1 MTPFI
6 TKKHPKWVMVFLALI
21 LIFIPLFNAPASYA
35 AEGTPSSEIP
45 VISSEID
52 PATVTSSTYGAQD
65 PLAPQNLRVVQDTIT
80 ATEATIQWDYDKNNP
95 QHTFEIDVWNA
106 VDDAWYTWGNGGSRT
121 LDNLKPNTT
130 YKLYITWYERPS
142 QGPDQRH
149 KSNVVEFTT
158 LDGDVKPPK
167 TSAPQNLRLVDVTHN
182 QATFEWDFLKG
193 DKNDI
198 DVWNAD
204 TGAYITWGNLTT
216 HAVTGL
222 SPETTYRIYITWYD
236 HRPSKDMKSNILE
249 FTTTADQTVYEQA
262 PIAPPSYLKVTDI
275 SEEAVT
281 LHWGESSGATGYELY
296 IDDNKVETLD
306 TVTSVTYSLDPT
318 ANRNYIFEV
327 TAVKPLETSA
337 KSNAVKLKWG
347 ELAKPEGLQVVS
359 STRST
364 AALGWA
370 PVPGATGYHIYQDG
384 TKIQTSNE
392 SRFLAAGLQEGKSY
406 SYQIEAFNRLWTSPI
421 SEEVTVVPGSNY
433 NNITYYTSWSALP
446 SERNFYP
453 SDIDVSQVTHINY
466 AFADL
471 CWKKFGSTVRACEDP
486 NIPLQDRYVYDG
498 EMIIGDPEN
507 DFKNIQA
514 FEVIKAANPHMKLMI
529 SVGGWSWSNNFS
541 NMAKTEE
548 TRRAFANSAVDFLRE
563 YNFDGLD
570 IDWEYPV
577 EGGEDDNSRGPEDT
591 ENFTLLMKTV
601 REALDAAGSEDGKYY
616 LLTIASGQ
624 GDNFVKNA
632 DLANSVQY
640 LDFINIMTYDYSGS
654 WETLG
659 HHNAPLFY
667 DKEHPKAASSAP
679 RNHVLGG
686 LLGHLNGGVPT
697 HKLIAGVPYYG
708 KGWDDCPPTGQ
719 YQTCKGG
726 SSLKTWEA
734 GVFDFSDLENNY
746 IDKNGYK
753 RYWNESAKV
762 PYLYN
767 DQNKV
772 FITYNDKNTMK
783 YTASIVKSLDIAG
796 VMSWDISGDRNKT
809 LTTQLIH
816 DLPIDGKV
824 NTSALLAPANL
835 SKVSVGASSIQ
846 VKWDAVAGATGYE
859 VYVNNALSGSVT
871 ENSYTV
877 NGLSSLTNYKIHVL
891 AVDRTGDEINRVSN
905 ASNLLSV
912 TTSNNGSGGSDGSGG
927 SGGPGGPGGPGSP
940 TPSTPQPPKAK
951 DQLEAK
957 VTLHGDKA
965 VVTLPTAAAV
975 NSINLSDSFNFQ
987 IHVGAG
993 AKQAEVEIPQEIIAA
1008 IAKKGAKA
1016 SLSIIVNGTEY
1027 RIPASLITV
1036 PGPVKVSMVSP
1047 AADDAAN
1054 VEKLINGREVLA
1066 TPLLFKLE
1074 QINADKTTT
1083 ELKTFGK
1090 THVSEFVTVDAKKI
1104 NIKRATGVVYIPGT
1118 HELRSVPTLFKVNP
1132 DGTVTVEIKKTGSG
1146 IYVLLQQDIR
1156 FTDAIPS
1163 WARED
1168 VAQAAA
1174 KLIVSGESNGTF
1186 SGNQP
1191 ITRAEIISIVV
1202 KALGILP
1209 DDSYSN
1215 FKDVNPKSS
1224 YAREIAAARAA
1235 GLVKGRSGDIFDP
1248 NSLITREELAVML
1261 SNVLD
1266 YAGKKNEASQ
1276 GLLNRFKDHAK
1287 VSSYAK
1293 SSVAFVVEQ
1302 KIMQGVSAS
1311 KLDPQSHVTKAQ
1323 TVVTVMRLLRAVGLS
1338 N

>member
-1 MTPFI
+1 VIPFI
-6 TKKHPKWVMVFLALI
+6 TKRRPKWVLCFLALI
-21 LIFIPLFNAPASYA
+21 LMFTPLLHAPASFA
-35 AEGTPSSEIP
+35 AEGASPSEITAT
-45 VISSEID
+45 SSGID
-52 PATVTSSTYGAQD
+52 PVTVTSSTYGSQD
-65 PLAPQNLRVVQDTIT
+65 PLAPQNLRIVQDSIT
-80 ATEATIQWDYDKNNP
+80 ATEATILWDYDESNP
-95 QHTFEIDVWNA
+95 QHTFDIDVWNA

-121 LDNLKPNTT
+121 LDDLKPNTT

-149 KSNVVEFTT
+149 KSNVIEFTT
-158 LDGDVKPPK
+158 LDGEVKPPK
-167 TSAPQNLRLVDVTHN
+167 TSAPQNLRLVEVTHN

-204 TGAYITWGNLTT
+204 TDAYITWGNLTT

-222 SPETTYRIYITWYD
+222 KPETTYRIYITWYD

-262 PIAPPSYLKVTDI
+262 PISPPSYLKVTDV
-275 SEEAVT
+275 SEKSVT
-281 LHWGESSGATGYELY
+281 LNWGASSGATGYELY
-296 IDDNKVETLD
+296 VDGHKVDTLE

-318 ANRNYIFEV
+318 ANRDYIFEV
-327 TAVKPLETSA
+327 TAQKALQGQNPETSV
-337 KSNAVKLKWG
+337 KSNAVHVKWG
-347 ELAKPEGLQVVS
+347 ELAAPKGLQAVTA
-359 STRST
+359 TRST
-364 AALGWA
+364 VSLGWA

-384 TKIQTSNE
+384 NKVATSSEN
-392 SRFLAAGLQEGKSY
+392 RFVAAGLQEGKTY
-406 SYQIEAFNRLWTSPI
+406 SFQIIAVNRLWTSPI
-421 SEEVTVVPGSNY
+421 SQAITVVPGSNY

-446 SERNFYP
+446 AERNFYP
-453 SDIDVSQVTHINY
+453 SDLDVSQITHINY

-486 NIPLQDRYVYDG
+486 KVPLQNRYVYDG
-498 EMIIGDPEN
+498 EMILGDPEK
-507 DFKNIQA
+507 DFENFQA
-514 FEVIKAANPHMKLMI
+514 FESVKAANPHLKLMI
-529 SVGGWSWSNNFS
+529 SVGGWSWSNHFS

-563 YNFDGLD
+563 YKFDGLD

-577 EGGEDDNSRGPEDT
+577 EGGEDDNARGPEDT
-591 ENFTLLMKTV
+591 ENFTSLMKTV

-632 DLANSVQY
+632 DLANAVTY

-659 HHNAPLFY
+659 HHNAPLFF
-667 DKEHPKAASSAP
+667 DQNHPRAASSAP

-726 SSLKTWEA
+726 SALKTWEA

-767 DQNKV
+767 EQNKV
-772 FITYNDKNTMK
+772 FITYNDKDTMK

-809 LTTQLIH
+809 LTTQLVH
-816 DLPIDGKV
+816 DLPINGKV
-824 NTSALLAPANL
+824 NASALPAPGNL
-835 SKVSVGASSIQ
+835 SKVSADSGSIQ
-846 VKWDAVAGATGYE
+846 LKWDAVTGATGYE
-859 VYVNNALSGSVT
+859 VYVNHALSGSVAT
-871 ENSYTV
+871 NGYTV
-877 NGLSSLTNYKIHVL
+877 KGLSPLTNYKIHVL
-891 AVDRTGDEINRVSN
+891 AVDRTGDEIKRVSS
-905 ASNLLSV
+905 ASNQLSI
-912 TTSNNGSGGSDGSGG
+912 TTSGNGSGGSEGGGGSGG
-927 SGGPGGPGGPGSP
+927 SGST
-940 TPSTPQPPKAK
+940 TPLTPQPPKGK
-951 DQLEAK
+951 DQLEAN
-957 VTLHGDKA
+957 VVLEGDKA
-965 VVTLPTAAAV
+965 LVTVPAAAAV
-975 NSINLSDSFNFQ
+975 NSINQSESSNFQ
-987 IHVGAG
+987 LHAGPG
-993 AKQAEVEIPQEIIAA
+993 AKQAVLEIPQEVIAV

-1016 SLSIIVNGTEY
+1016 SLSVFLNGTEY
-1027 RIPASLITV
+1027 RIPASLISV
-1036 PGPVKVSMVSP
+1036 SGPVRVSIVAP
-1047 AADDAAN
+1047 DDKDAAS
-1054 VEKLINGREVLA
+1054 LA
-1066 TPLLFKLE
+1066 ALLQGKETLASPLQFKLE
-1074 QINADKTTT
+1074 QVHADKTAT
-1083 ELKTFGK
+1083 ELTRFGK
-1090 THVSEFVTVDAKKI
+1090 SHVSEFVTLDAKKI

-1118 HELRSVPTLFKVNP
+1118 NELRSVPTLFKVNA

-1146 IYVLLQQDIR
+1146 VYALVQQDIR
-1156 FTDAIPS
+1156 FSDAIPS

-1174 KLIVSGESNGTF
+1174 KMIVSGENNGSF
-1186 SGNQP
+1186 GANKH
-1191 ITRAEIISIVV
+1191 ITRAEIISILV
-1202 KALGILP
+1202 KALGLLP
-1209 DDSYSN
+1209 DDKNSS
-1215 FKDVNPKSS
+1215 FKDVDPKSR
-1224 YAREIAAARAA
+1224 YAREIAAAKAA
-1235 GLVKGRSGDIFDP
+1235 GLVKGRTGDIFDP
-1248 NSLITREELAVML
+1248 NSLITREELAVIL
-1261 SNVLD
+1261 SNVLE
-1266 YAGKKNEASQ
+1266 YAGKKNEAGR
-1276 GLLNRFKDHAK
+1276 GLLNKFKDHSR

-1302 KIMQGVSAS
+1302 KIMLGVSAT

-1323 TVVTVMRLLRAVGLS
+1323 TVVTVMRLLRAAALS

>member
-1 MTPFI
+1 MIPFI
-6 TKKHPKWVMVFLALI
+6 TTRRPKWVMCFLALI
-21 LIFIPLFNAPASYA
+21 LMFTPLLHAPASYA
-35 AEGTPSSEIP
+35 AEGASPSEMTAT
-45 VISSEID
+45 SSGID
-52 PATVTSSTYGAQD
+52 PVTVTSSTYGSQD
-65 PLAPQNLRVVQDTIT
+65 PLAPQNLRIVQDSIT
-80 ATEATIQWDYDKNNP
+80 ATEATILWDYDKNDP
-95 QHTFEIDVWNA
+95 QHTFDIDVWNA

-121 LDNLKPNTT
+121 LDDLKPNTT

-149 KSNVVEFTT
+149 KSNVIEFTT

-167 TSAPQNLRLVDVTHN
+167 TSAPQNLRLVEVTHN

-204 TGAYITWGNLTT
+204 TDAYITWGNLTT

-222 SPETTYRIYITWYD
+222 KPETTYRIYITWYD

-262 PIAPPSYLKVTDI
+262 PIAPPSYLKITDV
-275 SEEAVT
+275 SEKSVT
-281 LHWGESSGATGYELY
+281 LNWGASSGATGYELY
-296 IDDNKVETLD
+296 VDGNKVDALE

-318 ANRNYIFEV
+318 ANRDYIFEV
-327 TAVKPLETSA
+327 TAQKALQGQNPETSV
-337 KSNAVKLKWG
+337 KSNAVQLKWG
-347 ELAKPEGLQVVS
+347 ELAAPQGLQAVTA
-359 STRST
+359 TRST
-364 AALGWA
+364 VSLGWA

-384 TKIQTSNE
+384 NKVATSSEN
-392 SRFLAAGLQEGKSY
+392 RFVAAGLQEGKTY
-406 SYQIEAFNRLWTSPI
+406 SFQIIAVNPLWTSPI
-421 SEEVTVVPGSNY
+421 SQAITVVPGSNY

-446 SERNFYP
+446 AERNFYP
-453 SDIDVSQVTHINY
+453 SDLDVSQITHINY

-486 NIPLQDRYVYDG
+486 KVPLQNRYVYDG
-498 EMIIGDPEN
+498 EMILGDPEK
-507 DFKNIQA
+507 DFENFQA
-514 FEVIKAANPHMKLMI
+514 FESVKAANPHLKLMI
-529 SVGGWSWSNNFS
+529 SVGGWSWSNHFS

-632 DLANSVQY
+632 DLANSVTY

-659 HHNAPLFY
+659 HHNAPLFF
-667 DKEHPKAASSAP
+667 DQNHPRAASSAP

-726 SSLKTWEA
+726 SALKTWEA

-767 DQNKV
+767 EQNKV
-772 FITYNDKNTMK
+772 FITYNDKDTMK

-809 LTTQLIH
+809 LTTQLVH
-816 DLPIDGKV
+816 DLPINGKV
-824 NTSALLAPANL
+824 NASALPAPGNL
-835 SKVSVGASSIQ
+835 SKASTDSGSIQ
-846 VKWDAVAGATGYE
+846 LKWDAVAGATGYE
-859 VYVNNALSGSVT
+859 VYVNHALSGSVAT
-871 ENSYTV
+871 NGYTV
-877 NGLSSLTNYKIHVL
+877 KGLSPLTNYKIHVL
-891 AVDRTGDEINRVSN
+891 AVDRTGDEINRVSS
-905 ASNLLSV
+905 ASNQLSIA
-912 TTSNNGSGGSDGSGG
+912 TSGNGSGGSEGGGGSGG
-927 SGGPGGPGGPGSP
+927 SGST
-940 TPSTPQPPKAK
+940 TPSTPQPPKGK
-951 DQLEAK
+951 DQLEAN
-957 VTLHGDKA
+957 VVLEGDKA
-965 VVTLPTAAAV
+965 LVTVPAAAAV
-975 NSINLSDSFNFQ
+975 NSINHSESSNFQ
-987 IHVGAG
+987 LHAGAG
-993 AKQAEVEIPQEIIAA
+993 AKQAVLEIPQEVIAA

-1016 SLSIIVNGTEY
+1016 SLSVFLNGTEY
-1027 RIPASLITV
+1027 RIPASLISV
-1036 PGPVKVSMVSP
+1036 SGPVRVSIVAP
-1047 AADDAAN
+1047 DDKDAAS
-1054 VEKLINGREVLA
+1054 LA
-1066 TPLLFKLE
+1066 ALLQGKETLASPLQFKLE
-1074 QINADKTTT
+1074 QVHADKTAT
-1083 ELKTFGK
+1083 ELTRFGK
-1090 THVSEFVTVDAKKI
+1090 SHVSEFVTLDAKKI
-1104 NIKRATGVVYIPGT
+1104 NTKRATGVVYIPGT
-1118 HELRSVPTLFKVNP
+1118 NELRSVPTLFKVNA

-1146 IYVLLQQDIR
+1146 IYALVQQDIR
-1156 FTDAIPS
+1156 FSDVIPS

-1174 KLIVSGESNGTF
+1174 KMIVFGENNGSF
-1186 SGNQP
+1186 GANKH
-1191 ITRAEIISIVV
+1191 ITRAEIISILV
-1202 KALGILP
+1202 KALGLLP
-1209 DDSYSN
+1209 NDKDSS
-1215 FKDVNPKSS
+1215 FKDVDPKSR
-1224 YAREIAAARAA
+1224 YAREIAAAKAA
-1235 GLVKGRSGDIFDP
+1235 GLVKGRTGDIFDP
-1248 NSLITREELAVML
+1248 NSLVTREELAVIL
-1261 SNVLD
+1261 SHVLE
-1266 YAGKKNEASQ
+1266 YAGKKNEAGQ
-1276 GLLNRFKDHAK
+1276 GLLNKFKDHSK

-1302 KIMQGVSAS
+1302 KIMQGVSAA

-1323 TVVTVMRLLRAVGLS
+1323 TVVTVMRLLRAASLS

>member
-1 MTPFI
+1 MISFI
-6 TKKHPKWVMVFLALI
+6 TKRRPKWVLCFLALI
-21 LIFIPLFNAPASYA
+21 LMFTPLLHAPASFA
-35 AEGTPSSEIP
+35 AEGASPSEITAT
-45 VISSEID
+45 SSGID
-52 PATVTSSTYGAQD
+52 PVTVTGSTYGSQD
-65 PLAPQNLRVVQDTIT
+65 PLAPQNLRIVQDSIT
-80 ATEATIQWDYDKNNP
+80 ATEATILWDYDKNDP
-95 QHTFEIDVWNA
+95 QHTFDIDVWNA

-121 LDNLKPNTT
+121 LDDLKPNTT

-149 KSNVVEFTT
+149 KSNVIEFTT
-158 LDGDVKPPK
+158 LDGEVKPPK
-167 TSAPQNLRLVDVTHN
+167 TSAPQNLRLVEVTHN

-204 TGAYITWGNLTT
+204 TDAYITWGNLTT

-222 SPETTYRIYITWYD
+222 KPETTYRIYITWYD

-262 PIAPPSYLKVTDI
+262 PISPPSYLKVTDV
-275 SEEAVT
+275 SEKSVT
-281 LHWGESSGATGYELY
+281 LNWGASSGATGYELY
-296 IDDNKVETLD
+296 VDGNKVDTLE

-318 ANRNYIFEV
+318 ANRDYIFEV
-327 TAVKPLETSA
+327 TAQKALQGQNPETSV
-337 KSNAVKLKWG
+337 KSNAVLLKWG
-347 ELAKPEGLQVVS
+347 ELAAPQGLQAVTA
-359 STRST
+359 TRST
-364 AALGWA
+364 VSLGWA
-370 PVPGATGYHIYQDG
+370 PVPGATGYLIYQDG
-384 TKIQTSNE
+384 NKVATSSEN
-392 SRFLAAGLQEGKSY
+392 RFVAAGLQEGKTY
-406 SYQIEAFNRLWTSPI
+406 SFQIIAVNPLWTSPI
-421 SEEVTVVPGSNY
+421 SQAITVVPGSNY

-446 SERNFYP
+446 AERNFYP
-453 SDIDVSQVTHINY
+453 SDLDVSQITHINY

-486 NIPLQDRYVYDG
+486 KVPLQNRYVYDG
-498 EMIIGDPEN
+498 EMILGDPEK
-507 DFKNIQA
+507 DFENFQA
-514 FEVIKAANPHMKLMI
+514 FESVKAANPHLKLMI
-529 SVGGWSWSNNFS
+529 SVGGWSWSNHFS

-563 YNFDGLD
+563 YKFDGLD

-632 DLANSVQY
+632 DLANSVTY

-659 HHNAPLFY
+659 HHNAPLFF
-667 DKEHPKAASSAP
+667 DQKHPRAASSAP

-726 SSLKTWEA
+726 SALKTWEA

-767 DQNKV
+767 EQNKV
-772 FITYNDKNTMK
+772 FITYNDKDTMK

-809 LTTQLIH
+809 LTTQLVH
-816 DLPIDGKV
+816 DLPINGKV
-824 NTSALLAPANL
+824 NASALPAPGNLA
-835 SKVSVGASSIQ
+835 KVSADSGSIQ
-846 VKWDAVAGATGYE
+846 LKWDAVTGATGYE
-859 VYVNNALSGSVT
+859 VYVNHALSGSVAT
-871 ENSYTV
+871 NGYTV
-877 NGLSSLTNYKIHVL
+877 KGLSPLTNYKIHVL
-891 AVDRTGDEINRVSN
+891 AVDRTGDEINRVSS
-905 ASNLLSV
+905 ASNQLSI
-912 TTSNNGSGGSDGSGG
+912 TTSGNGSGGSEGGGGSGG
-927 SGGPGGPGGPGSP
+927 SGST
-940 TPSTPQPPKAK
+940 TPWTPQPPKGK
-951 DQLEAK
+951 DQLEAN
-957 VTLHGDKA
+957 VVLEGDKA
-965 VVTLPTAAAV
+965 LVTVPASAAV
-975 NSINLSDSFNFQ
+975 NGINQSESSNFQ
-987 IHVGAG
+987 LHAGAG
-993 AKQAEVEIPQEIIAA
+993 AKQAVLEIPQEVIAA

-1016 SLSIIVNGTEY
+1016 SLSVFLNGTEY
-1027 RIPASLITV
+1027 RIPASLISV
-1036 PGPVKVSMVSP
+1036 SGPVRVSIVAP
-1047 AADDAAN
+1047 DNKDAAS
-1054 VEKLINGREVLA
+1054 LA
-1066 TPLLFKLE
+1066 ALLQGKETLASPLQFKLE
-1074 QINADKTTT
+1074 QVHADKTAT
-1083 ELKTFGK
+1083 ELTRFGK
-1090 THVSEFVTVDAKKI
+1090 SHVSEFVTLDAKKI

-1118 HELRSVPTLFKVNP
+1118 NELRSVPTLFKVNT

-1146 IYVLLQQDIR
+1146 VYALVQQDIR
-1156 FTDAIPS
+1156 FSDAIPS

-1174 KLIVSGESNGTF
+1174 KMIVSGENNGSF
-1186 SGNQP
+1186 GANKN
-1191 ITRAEIISIVV
+1191 ITRAEIISILV
-1202 KALGILP
+1202 KALGLLP
-1209 DDSYSN
+1209 DDKDSS
-1215 FKDVNPKSS
+1215 FKDVDPKSR
-1224 YAREIAAARAA
+1224 YAREIAAAKAA
-1235 GLVKGRSGDIFDP
+1235 GLVKGRTGDIFDP
-1248 NSLITREELAVML
+1248 NSLITREELAVIL
-1261 SNVLD
+1261 SHVLE
-1266 YAGKKNEASQ
+1266 YAGKKNEADQ
-1276 GLLNRFKDHAK
+1276 GLLNKFKDHSR

-1293 SSVAFVVEQ
+1293 SSVAIVVER
-1302 KIMQGVSAS
+1302 KIMLGVSAT

-1323 TVVTVMRLLRAVGLS
+1323 TVVTVMRLLRAAELS